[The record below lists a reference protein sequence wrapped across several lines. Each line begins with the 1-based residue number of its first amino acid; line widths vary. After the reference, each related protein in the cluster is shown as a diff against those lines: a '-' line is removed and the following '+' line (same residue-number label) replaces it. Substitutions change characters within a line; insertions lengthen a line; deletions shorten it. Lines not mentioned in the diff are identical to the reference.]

1 MIRKIVTAL
10 VLIPLAAVLI
20 SFAVANRRTVTISF
34 DPFDPADTALSVTV
48 PLYVLVLA
56 LVIVGVI
63 VGGVAAW
70 LRQGKWRGRAR
81 RAESQARAL
90 RAENAELRR
99 RGHGASPAGPAAVDQ
114 SARLSIPPPAS

>member
-99 RGHGASPAGPAAVDQ
+99 RG
-114 SARLSIPPPAS
+114 